1 MIGKY
6 AFSLNGDH
14 YRGSFETREEAVR
27 EAFYAASQSE
37 TQPQTVYVGRMIQ
50 ADPKADGHA
59 RCVISHMQARARE
72 QFGDAGSQ
80 YLVGLN
86 KPQIESL
93 DNAIELA
100 IRGWL
105 SQNELLP
112 TFFKIDAIGEYPVPT
127 VSSARGS
134 NSDLREVHEIG
145 SGDYGM

>member
-14 YRGSFETREEAVR
+14 YRGTFETREEAVR
-27 EAFYAASQSE
+27 EAFFAARNSE
-37 TQPQTVYVGRMIQ
+37 TSPQTIYVGRMVQ

-59 RCVISHMQARARE
+59 RSVISHMQARARE
-72 QFGDAGSQ
+72 EFGDAGSQ

-127 VSSARGS
+127 VSQNRG
-134 NSDLREVHEIG
+134 NNENREVHEIG